1 MVTLSSLESAARELI
16 DLELQRIAL
25 RSASTRE
32 PPLTDEVDVNF
43 VAWLLPDL
51 LALVAEKH
59 ERHVRHLAPAIRQ
72 MICDRT
78 FLDECG
84 DCAVSIDNE
93 QLVNRHVQLI
103 VAVLEKVRLIAL
115 AQGDWSNAPVTP
127 QMCG

>member
-16 DLELQRIAL
+16 DLELQRLAL

-32 PPLTDEVDVNF
+32 PPLTDEIDVSF
-43 VAWLLPDL
+43 VAGLLPDL

-84 DCAVSIDNE
+84 DCVVNIDNE
-93 QLVNRHVQLI
+93 QLIDRHVQLI
-103 VAVLEKVRLIAL
+103 VVVLEKVRLIAL
-115 AQGDWSNAPVTP
+115 AHGDWSNAPVTP

>member
-16 DLELQRIAL
+16 DLELQRLAL

-32 PPLTDEVDVNF
+32 PPLKDEFDVNF

-59 ERHVRHLAPAIRQ
+59 DRHVRHLAPAIRQ

-84 DCAVSIDNE
+84 DPGEA
-93 QLVNRHVQLI
+93 
-103 VAVLEKVRLIAL
+103 
-115 AQGDWSNAPVTP
+115 
-127 QMCG
+127 